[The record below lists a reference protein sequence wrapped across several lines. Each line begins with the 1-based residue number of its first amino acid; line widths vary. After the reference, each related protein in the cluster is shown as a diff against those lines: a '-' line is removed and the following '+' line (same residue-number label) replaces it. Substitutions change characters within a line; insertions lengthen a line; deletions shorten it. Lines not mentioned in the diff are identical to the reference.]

1 VRSDGREML
10 LATSQLGA
18 IGRFVGSDENGGYIE
33 SLQDGIKI
41 LVRLKN
47 GVCMIKLW
55 VRGGR
60 LGQCG

>member
-1 VRSDGREML
+1 